1 MINDVRRFFI
11 SWWFA
16 GGLINRYRLRA
27 RGPVAD
33 GGLFLAFRLHIG
45 GGLGR
50 SVEVKG
56 ALIVVPH
63 DEVARHQQILNRAT
77 VAAVGDA
84 ERLLNSNG
92 TEGQMEAVLVA
103 AQI

>member
-50 SVEVKG
+50 SVEVHG
-56 ALIVVPH
+56 VLLVVPH
-63 DEVARHQQILNRAT
+63 HQIARCKKVFYRTAI
-77 VAAVGDA
+77 AAIGYV
-84 ERLLNSNG
+84 
-92 TEGQMEAVLVA
+92 
-103 AQI
+103 